1 MHSAFQTC
9 GAYYFV
15 KTHFAQWIP
24 ISQTPKVLKKLK
36 CSGDSYYEN
45 FNKRTE
51 SDDDTIG
58 GGYFNHSCLLNIFL
72 SASSEEKK
80 VLDAIKK
87 QIHEGKK
94 QQEYVKNLV
103 DRIAAEIERTNCTGK
118 KKTECPTGNHEC
130 TLLTA

>member
-1 MHSAFQTC
+1 MDSDQSNSEST
-9 GAYYFV
+9 
-15 KTHFAQWIP
+15 
-24 ISQTPKVLKKLK
+24 KKIEMF
-36 CSGDSYYEN
+36 CDSYYEN

-58 GGYFNHSCLLNIFL
+58 GGYFFHSCLLNIFL

>member
-1 MHSAFQTC
+1 MH
-9 GAYYFV
+9 
-15 KTHFAQWIP
+15 
-24 ISQTPKVLKKLK
+24 
-36 CSGDSYYEN
+36 DSYHEN

-51 SDDDTIG
+51 SNDDTIG
-58 GGYFNHSCLLNIFL
+58 VGYFIHSCLLNIFL

-80 VLDAIKK
+80 VLDAIEK

-118 KKTECPTGNHEC
+118 KRTECPTRNHEC
-130 TLLTA
+130 ISPTA